1 MPEIL
6 APVGGSE
13 QLLAAVRCGADAVYF
28 GLQNFNAR
36 RNAGNFN
43 GENLAETIKYCH
55 DREVKVY
62 ITINTLVMDKEMKE
76 MKKTVDIAI
85 AAGADELIIQ
95 DLAVAKYARGKIAM
109 SASTQ
114 MAVHNIHGAK
124 MAKEL
129 GFDRVVLA
137 RELSLEEIK
146 MINDSV
152 DIDTE
157 VFVHGAHCMSV
168 SGNCYVSSLFGQRS
182 GNRGLC
188 AQTCRLDWQCK
199 DCGKNRD
206 HCLSLKDLSYLHSI
220 KALADAGVSSFKI
233 EGRMKRPE
241 YVAAAVTSL
250 RNAMDGK
257 AYDAETLQ
265 AVFSRQ
271 GFTDGYLTGKRD
283 KSMFGY
289 RTKDDVVAA
298 DGVLKELAK
307 LYEKETY
314 FRDVNMKFIMKEGE
328 HAKLI
333 AYSGERHSE
342 VRGAIPEKA
351 LKLSLDEE
359 HIRRSLEKTGGTVYV
374 LKNLDCDIDSG
385 LMLPASELNR
395 MRREALDAL

>member
-13 QLLAAVRCGADAVYF
+13 QLLAAVRCGANAVYF

-43 GENLAETIKYCH
+43 GENLSETIKYCH
-55 DREVKVY
+55 DRDVKVY
-62 ITINTLVMDKEMKE
+62 ITVNTLVMDKELKE
-76 MKKTVDIAI
+76 VKKTVDTAI

-114 MAVHNIHGAK
+114 LAVHNVYGAK
-124 MAKEL
+124 MVKEL

-137 RELSLEEIK
+137 RELSLDEIK
-146 MINDSV
+146 AINDAV

-168 SGNCYVSSLFGQRS
+168 SGNCYVSSMFGQRS

-188 AQTCRLDWQCK
+188 AQTCRLDWQCGAG
-199 DCGKNRD
+199 CSRCD
-206 HCLSLKDLSYLHSI
+206 HCLSLKDLSYMHHI
-220 KALADAGVSSFKI
+220 NALIDAGVKSFKI

-241 YVAAAVTSL
+241 YVAAAVTSVK
-250 RNAMDGK
+250 NAMQGK
-257 AYDAETLQ
+257 HVDTDTLQ

-271 GFTDGYLTGKRD
+271 GFTDGYLTGQRD

-298 DGVLKELAK
+298 DSVLKDLAK
-307 LYEKETY
+307 LYEKET
-314 FRDVNMKFIMKEGE
+314 FHRDVNMKFIMKEGE
-328 HAKLI
+328 RAKLI
-333 AYSGERHSE
+333 AYSGSRHSE
-342 VRGAIPEKA
+342 VKGAVPEKA
-351 LKLSLDEE
+351 IKVSLDEE
-359 HIRRSLEKTGGTVYV
+359 HIRKSLEKTGGTVYV
-374 LKNLDCDIDSG
+374 LKDLVCEIDQG